1 LLRFANILLEKNVPD
16 FRKFIKSLRPSRF
29 IGVLIAT
36 TFIASMLGGEGC
48 AKSVVTIA
56 GKTVPTTFPMTVT
69 DDLGRT
75 ITLDKAPERI
85 VSLAPSNTEI
95 LFDLGLGDKLVGD
108 TIYDNYPAAAAD
120 KPHVGGY
127 SDIDI
132 EKVVS
137 LSPDLILA
145 EDIHKM
151 EVIPA
156 LEKLGFKVYALVPHD
171 LAEITA
177 SVTTIGALT
186 GTSARAS
193 IIVDDMN
200 KRVKAITDKTASL
213 TDAQRPSAMYVI
225 WQDPLMSVG
234 TDTPI
239 YEMIAKAGGESIVQ
253 NQTGFPTLSLES
265 VIAADPVVVI
275 CNVDVSFE
283 GGDAPLIFIKTEPR
297 LKTISAVVNGKVY
310 GINADLTNRPV
321 PRIVDGLEWIAG
333 ILHPELFPQF
343 VTQYNVNTFPSK

>member
-1 LLRFANILLEKNVPD
+1 MAVVLVTT
-16 FRKFIKSLRPSRF
+16 
-29 IGVLIAT
+29 GV
-36 TFIASMLGGEGC
+36 GC
-48 AKSVVTIA
+48 ATSTGTTGA
-56 GKTVPTTFPMTVT
+56 APLGTTFPMTVT

-75 ITLDKAPERI
+75 ITLEKAPERI

-95 LFDLGLGDKLVGD
+95 LFDLGLGDRVVGN
-108 TIYDNYPAAAAD
+108 TIYDNYPAAAVD

-137 LSPDLILA
+137 LAPDLILA

-186 GTSARAS
+186 GTSAKAKTVAEGMQSR
-193 IIVDDMN
+193 I
-200 KRVKAITDKTASL
+200 RAITDKTDSL
-213 TDAQRPSAMYVI
+213 SGAQRPSAMYVI

-234 TDTPI
+234 NDTPI
-239 YEMIAKAGGESIVQ
+239 YEMIAKAGGRSIVQ
-253 NQTGFPTLSLES
+253 DQTGFPTLSLES
-265 VIAADPVVVI
+265 VIAADPQVVI
-275 CNVDVSFE
+275 CNVDMSFE
-283 GGDAPLIFIKTEPR
+283 GGDAPLVFIKTEPR

-343 VTQYNVNTFPSK
+343 VTQYSINTFPSK